1 MAYSLINSPSSP
13 LTSANQICSD
23 RESSPVLSLAL
34 QVRPGDDVMLMFQ
47 ENGHV
52 TLQQQDKDN
61 LGKLGPGEVFV
72 YGTQDSQSS
81 DALVNIHNVWTPNGS
96 GGDRRG
102 FLLGEGGFD
111 DGRCYQNQQ
120 LSDVGSASSRVPS
133 SSPGSSEGRYLVQS
147 EHHSA
152 ASCCLLISCPLLIFC
167 FLLPISLSSP
177 ILPSF
182 HPHRGPLPVQYL
194 PLSSH
199 PDIGSE

>member
-1 MAYSLINSPSSP
+1 MTYSLINSPSSP

-23 RESSPVLSLAL
+23 RESSPDLSLAL
-34 QVRPGDDVMLMFQ
+34 QVQPGDDVMLMFQ

-81 DALVNIHNVWTPNGS
+81 DALVNIHNVWTPDGS

-111 DGRCYQNQQ
+111 DGRCYQIN
-120 LSDVGSASSRVPS
+120 SSPMSVARQAEFPHPAQAPQGADIWCSLNITVPS
-133 SSPGSSEGRYLVQS
+133 
-147 EHHSA
+147 
-152 ASCCLLISCPLLIFC
+152 
-167 FLLPISLSSP
+167 
-177 ILPSF
+177 
-182 HPHRGPLPVQYL
+182 
-194 PLSSH
+194 PLSSGTLTLYWVWEW
-199 PDIGSE
+199 PAVQQNEDVDQFYTTCMDLIVGS